1 MSLLPIRVAKA
12 EDRMGKKVK
21 VNDKAT
27 PIDNFVESIL
37 DSTHAG
43 AVSTRHGIGG
53 DWKKVD
59 VQIEKSNRKSLL

>member
-1 MSLLPIRVAKA
+1 MSLSPIRVAKA
-12 EDRMGKKVK
+12 EDLMGKKVK

-43 AVSTRHGIGG
+43 AVSTRHG
-53 DWKKVD
+53 
-59 VQIEKSNRKSLL
+59 